1 MYYGRIIM
9 LLLKILIQLISI
21 YRAVAIFVFVMFY
34 TIISKEVNSLLLIT
48 AVTSDLLDGYL
59 ARKYNLTTTGGK
71 LLDLFSDKYLNCISV
86 VFLIIEG
93 YPLLPLLAILTK
105 EIFVLSFRSIQIDG
119 TFVIST
125 NRTIG
130 GIMSG
135 TLWLSVFFHVNQIF
149 PSILYIVVIILGIS
163 NFLYLIY
170 KIVSN
175 FSKLKEVF
183 KS

>member
-1 MYYGRIIM
+1 M
-9 LLLKILIQLISI
+9 LLFKILIQLISI
-21 YRAVAIFVFVMFY
+21 YRAVAIFMFIMFY
-34 TIISKEVNSLLLIT
+34 TIISKEVNSLLLVT
-48 AVTSDLLDGYL
+48 AIISDLIDGYL
-59 ARKYNLTTTGGK
+59 ARKYNLTTEGGK

-86 VFLIIEG
+86 IFLVIEG
-93 YPLLPLLAILTK
+93 YSLLPLLVILTK

-149 PSILYIVVIILGIS
+149 LPILNIVIIILGIS

-170 KIVSN
+170 KVASN
-175 FSKLKEVF
+175 LSKLKEVF
-183 KS
+183 KC